1 MVDFFIR
8 RPIFATV
15 CALLI
20 VLAGAVCIPS
30 LPISLYPQLAPPQ
43 VVVTS
48 NYIGANSKDVESAVT
63 IILEQAINGVEG
75 MRYMSSTSSNDGTSS
90 ITVTFQ
96 TGYSL
101 DIAAVDVQNRVA
113 SAQGRLPAV
122 VNNTGITI
130 TKANSNFVFAAG
142 FISPDHSLSQAF
154 ISNYLDVYV
163 SDALKRVPG
172 VGAVIIFGERK
183 YAMRIWLDP
192 NRLAA
197 RGLTAL
203 DVTNALAEQNIEVP
217 AGQLGQQPSDPSQQF
232 QMAVRVVGRLSDP
245 REFENII
252 LKNSADASGIVLL
265 KDVGRAEIGAEN
277 YSTDLKFSGGD
288 AVGIGVQQLSNANAL
303 DVDKKCRAVLA
314 ELQKSFPPG
323 MQGIIAVDTTIVIG
337 DSIREVV
344 QTIGEAVVIVII
356 VIFLFLQDWRATI
369 IPAVTIPVSL
379 IGTFAFIKIFGF
391 SINSL
396 TLFGI
401 TLATGLVVDD
411 AIVVIENVQRHIEKE
426 RCDAHRATSEA
437 MAEVTSAVI
446 ATSLVLISVFI
457 PVSFFPGTT
466 GILYKQFSLTNDF
479 SIAISAF
486 NALTLSPALAA
497 ILLRAEQKKTGIM
510 GFFLNPIERFIQW
523 LIRTYAKVVTFVVRI
538 RFAMLAL
545 FFAGLAATVYMYN
558 HVPTAFIP
566 QEDQSYFLIIVQT
579 PPGASLSYTSDFADK
594 VADVVRKNDGVFGTF
609 SVMGFSLAGGSSP
622 NAGLIFAPLKPIDER
637 TKMGPQY
644 SAHNIVGDVGPKLF
658 GVPGGIAF
666 AAEPPAIAGI
676 GTVGGFQFILQ
687 DGGRNTFGDI
697 DRIAHTIVGQSR
709 APGSGLTGM
718 NTTFTANDPQVL
730 VTIDREK
737 AKAIG
742 VPFSQITAAMGTF
755 MGSTYVNDFDFNNR
769 SYRAYVQADQQFRT
783 TSKDLRQ
790 YYVRSDSGQ
799 MIPLDNLASLTETSG
814 PQVINHYNLFRSAEI
829 DGSPGPGL
837 SSGQGLER
845 MQQLFEK
852 NKLQGMMYT
861 WTGLALEEVES
872 AGKAIIIFGL
882 GLLVVYLTLSAQYE
896 SFALPFIILLAVPM
910 AVLGALLLVSA
921 RGLVDDVYVQI
932 GLVMLIGLSAK
943 NSILIVEFA
952 EQLLEQGRTII
963 EAAIEA
969 AELRLRPIL
978 MTSIAFILGV
988 GPLYVAKGAGA
999 PRPPLR
1005 RHRDRRRNGT
1015 LHSPQPHLHSRPLRH
1030 PQNNPR
1036 ALLQQAKATPSRL
1049 PRPRRRTRG
1058 RVRRP
1063 TPANALA
1070 STSQVVTPRCLNL
1083 SAADRAKVGA
1093 VPSVYVTTTK
1103 NRLSFP
1109 NAEANHPPAPKL
1121 APRRQRPRHRLP
1133 PHPPPLR
1140 LLRNRSP
1147 TSTMRSHRHSPA
1159 RPPPLRHHGPR
1170 FQPASPSPARPPILN
1185 PLMALGPRA
1194 WGLLRETLTR
1204 LLHATTDPA
1213 RRQAAEAGLHSIA
1226 GARLHNPVHTP
1237 NYTDF
1242 YASIHHATR
1251 VGKLFRPDN
1260 PLLPNYKHI
1269 PIGYHGRASS
1279 LITSGTPILR
1289 PYGPTRPNPTQPPP
1303 SARPNPSTTNWNW
1316 RFTSASPTPSASPSQ
1331 SPKPPII
1338 SSASASST
1346 TGPPATFSPGSTNRS
1361 APSLAKNFATS
1372 TSPWITPMA
1381 AFEPFQTPLP
1391 VRPKADPKPLPI
1403 LKSQLKI
1410 RPPNS

>member
-20 VLAGAVCIPS
+20 VLAGAVCIPT

-48 NYIGANSKDVESAVT
+48 NYIGANAKDVESAVT
-63 IILEQAINGVEG
+63 TILEQSINGVEG
-75 MRYMSSTSSNDGTSS
+75 MRYMSSTSSNDGTSA

-96 TGYSL
+96 TGYDL
-101 DIAAVDVQNRVA
+101 NIAAVDVQNRIA

-130 TKANSNFVFAAG
+130 TKASSNFVFAAG
-142 FISPDHSLSQAF
+142 FFSPDHSLSQAF

-197 RGLTAL
+197 RNLTAL
-203 DVTNALAEQNIEVP
+203 DVTSALAEQNVEVA
-217 AGQLGQQPSDPSQQF
+217 AGQLGQQPSNASQQF

-245 REFENII
+245 KQFENII
-252 LKNSADASGIVLL
+252 LKNGTNGSGIVLL
-265 KDVGRAEIGAEN
+265 KDVGHAELGAES
-277 YSTDLKFSGGD
+277 YSTDLKFAGGG
-288 AVGIGVQQLSNANAL
+288 ATGGEAIGVGVQQLSNANAL
-303 DVDKKCRAVLA
+303 DVDKRCRAVLA

-323 MQGIIAVDTTIVIG
+323 MKGVIAVDTTTVIG

-344 QTIGEAVVIVII
+344 QTIGEAVIIVII
-356 VIFLFLQDWRATI
+356 VIFFFLQDWRATI

-411 AIVVIENVQRHIEKE
+411 AIVVIENVQRHIENE
-426 RCDAHRATSEA
+426 HCDAHRATSEA

-466 GILYKQFSLTNDF
+466 GILYKQFSLTIAF

-510 GFFLNPIERFIQW
+510 GFFLNPVESFIQW
-523 LIRTYAKVVTFVVRI
+523 LIRTYAKIVTFVVKI
-538 RFAMLAL
+538 RYAMLVV
-545 FFAGLAATVYMYN
+545 FFAGLAATGFMYI

-579 PPGASLSYTSDFADK
+579 PPGASLSYTSEFADRVAAK
-594 VADVVRKNDGVFGTF
+594 VRENDGVFGTF
-609 SVMGFSLAGGSSP
+609 SVMGFSLSGGSSP
-622 NAGLIFAPLKPIDER
+622 NSGLIFAPLKPIDER
-637 TKMGPQY
+637 TKLGPKFTAHEIVGIVGPQ
-644 SAHNIVGDVGPKLF
+644 LF

-666 AAEPPAIAGI
+666 AAEPPAVAGI

-697 DRIAHTIVGQSR
+697 DRIAHTMVGQGR

-718 NTTFTANDPQVL
+718 NTTFTSNDPQVL
-730 VTIDREK
+730 VSIDREK
-737 AKAIG
+737 AKTMG
-742 VPFSQITAAMGTF
+742 VPFNQITAAMSTF
-755 MGSTYVNDFDFNNR
+755 MGSSYVNDFDFNNR
-769 SYRAYVQADQQFRT
+769 SYRVYVQADEQFRR
-783 TSKDLRQ
+783 TSHDLRQ
-790 YYVRSDSGQ
+790 YYVRSNTGQ
-799 MIPLDNLASLTETSG
+799 MIPLDNLASLQETSG
-814 PQVINHYNLFRSAEI
+814 PQVINHYNIFRSAEI
-829 DGSPGPGL
+829 DGSPAPGL
-837 SSGQGLER
+837 SSGQGLEA
-845 MQQLFEK
+845 MQHVFEK
-852 NKLQGMMYT
+852 YKLPGMTYS

-910 AVLGALLLVSA
+910 AILGALSLVAA

-952 EQLLEQGRTII
+952 EQQLEQGKSII
-963 EAAIEA
+963 DAAIIA

-988 GPLYVAKGAGA
+988 GPLYFATGAGA
-999 PRPPLR
+999 LG
-1005 RHRDRRRNGT
+1005 RHSVGT
-1015 LHSPQPHLHSRPLRH
+1015 AIVGGMVVSTIL
-1030 PQNNPR
+1030 N
-1036 ALLQQAKATPSRL
+1036 LLFIPVLYVILKTLLVRFKAKP
-1049 PRPRRRTRG
+1049 
-1058 RVRRP
+1058 RVRP
-1063 TPANALA
+1063 EDCEEPA
-1070 STSQVVTPRCLNL
+1070 
-1083 SAADRAKVGA
+1083 
-1093 VPSVYVTTTK
+1093 
-1103 NRLSFP
+1103 
-1109 NAEANHPPAPKL
+1109 
-1121 APRRQRPRHRLP
+1121 
-1133 PHPPPLR
+1133 
-1140 LLRNRSP
+1140 
-1147 TSTMRSHRHSPA
+1147 
-1159 RPPPLRHHGPR
+1159 
-1170 FQPASPSPARPPILN
+1170 
-1185 PLMALGPRA
+1185 
-1194 WGLLRETLTR
+1194 
-1204 LLHATTDPA
+1204 
-1213 RRQAAEAGLHSIA
+1213 
-1226 GARLHNPVHTP
+1226 
-1237 NYTDF
+1237 
-1242 YASIHHATR
+1242 
-1251 VGKLFRPDN
+1251 
-1260 PLLPNYKHI
+1260 
-1269 PIGYHGRASS
+1269 
-1279 LITSGTPILR
+1279 IT
-1289 PYGPTRPNPTQPPP
+1289 
-1303 SARPNPSTTNWNW
+1303 
-1316 RFTSASPTPSASPSQ
+1316 
-1331 SPKPPII
+1331 
-1338 SSASASST
+1338 
-1346 TGPPATFSPGSTNRS
+1346 
-1361 APSLAKNFATS
+1361 
-1372 TSPWITPMA
+1372 
-1381 AFEPFQTPLP
+1381 
-1391 VRPKADPKPLPI
+1391 
-1403 LKSQLKI
+1403 
-1410 RPPNS
+1410 